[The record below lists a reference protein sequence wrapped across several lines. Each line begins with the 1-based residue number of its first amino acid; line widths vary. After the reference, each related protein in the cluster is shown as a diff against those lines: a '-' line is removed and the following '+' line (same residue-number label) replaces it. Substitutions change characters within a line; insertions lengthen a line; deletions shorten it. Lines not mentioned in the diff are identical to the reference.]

1 LYEIKALPLNGTDYD
16 SGMSDTSQPR
26 ELEIYATD
34 QLVDELV
41 RRYDMFVFS
50 GERYVTTKKSNYEF
64 YWKGTLPDRLR
75 LAETA
80 KNVMIQ
86 RAVENAD

>member
-1 LYEIKALPLNGTDYD
+1 
-16 SGMSDTSQPR
+16 MSDTSQPR
-26 ELEIYATD
+26 ELEVYATD

-50 GERYVTTKKSNYEF
+50 GERYMTTKKSNYEF
-64 YWKGTLPDRLR
+64 YWKGALPDRLR

>member
-1 LYEIKALPLNGTDYD
+1 
-16 SGMSDTSQPR
+16 
-26 ELEIYATD
+26 
-34 QLVDELV
+34 
-41 RRYDMFVFS
+41 MFVFS
-50 GERYVTTKKSNYEF
+50 GERYMTTKKSNYEF
-64 YWKGTLPDRLR
+64 YWKGALPDRLR